1 MSYLLFRCFNA
12 GSEPTVKITDVAQ
25 LVKNVTTNTSTVTV
39 GGERGDQ
46 THLVVMMVI
55 GAVMVVLGL
64 VLLCRYLT
72 TKCSQVRRASA
83 PAFYN
88 RFSGLAAK
96 EDSDHILASEEL
108 EADTYHSQF
117 RVEAFNLAASSDSS
131 GATSPSLTP
140 SPREENP
147 ASSSTS
153 SVLERVRGG
162 LGFTTTGW
170 QRF

>member
-1 MSYLLFRCFNA
+1 M
-12 GSEPTVKITDVAQ
+12 
-25 LVKNVTTNTSTVTV
+25 KNVTTNTSTLSV
-39 GGERGDQ
+39 GGQRGDQ

-55 GAVMVVLGL
+55 GAVMLSLGL
-64 VLLCRYLT
+64 LLFCRYLL
-72 TKCSQVRRASA
+72 TKCRQVRRASGA

-96 EDSDHILASEEL
+96 EDTDHILASEEL

-147 ASSSTS
+147 ASTSTS

-162 LGFTTTGW
+162 LGFTSTGW